1 MATKGLYVRRGIKK
15 EPKSYRKFVILLAV
29 LFAFGVLISPLLW
42 KKSRSK
48 HLTETSS
55 VTSKIDTEGRA
66 TTKGSSTGQTVVTG
80 KIPKTAPITVA
91 QQTPTPGGALS
102 EDKEKLDVRQTP
114 PPPSPSSGEI
124 SSQASSGSLPSASST
139 QVVGKQQSPYE
150 LRSELQAKEAEADK
164 KAKEV
169 VAQGALKE
177 IPFPAGSSG
186 GTPSAGS
193 GGKHTIVSLLGPEG
207 GKKQETKPG
216 AEKSSPK
223 PAAPVTP
230 PKGKAS
236 AVTKPQQEA
245 SVSSSAVKPAE
256 RETTASSSTS
266 NREASYWIQVGAYR
280 EEANAKK
287 VKSLIDS
294 LGYEAIVKPSSH
306 PRLGTI
312 YIVRVPVKGS
322 KAEAQKAL
330 SVISQKTGDKPFLME
345 SR

>member
-1 MATKGLYVRRGIKK
+1 MATKGLYLRRGIKK
-15 EPKSYRKFVILLAV
+15 DRKSYRKFVILLAV

-48 HLTETSS
+48 HLAETSS
-55 VTSKIDTEGRA
+55 VTSKINI
-66 TTKGSSTGQTVVTG
+66 KGGVTAKASQTVVTG
-80 KIPKTAPITVA
+80 KIPKTAPITVT

-102 EDKEKLDVRQTP
+102 ADKENADVHQT
-114 PPPSPSSGEI
+114 SPTASSGEV
-124 SSQASSGSLPSASST
+124 SSPTSSESLPSASST
-139 QVVGKQQSPYE
+139 QVVGKQQSSYE
-150 LRSELQAKEAEADK
+150 LRSELQAKEAEEDK

-169 VAQGALKE
+169 VAQSALKE
-177 IPFPAGSSG
+177 MPFPSESG
-186 GTPSAGS
+186 GETPSAGS
-193 GGKHTIVSLLGPEG
+193 VGKHTIVSLLGPEG
-207 GKKQETKPG
+207 TKKQEGKPV
-216 AEKSSPK
+216 AEKASPK
-223 PAAPVTP
+223 SAVAVGPQKA
-230 PKGKAS
+230 KAS

-245 SVSSSAVKPAE
+245 SVSLSTVKPVE
-256 RETTASSSTS
+256 RKATASSSTS
-266 NREASYWIQVGAYR
+266 DREVSYWIQVGAYR

-287 VKSLIDS
+287 VKGLIDS

-322 KAEAQKAL
+322 RAEAQKVL